1 MPRPFPHAAADLPA
15 QHVRSLAAPDL
26 GSPRSLVIDGAPE
39 QVSAARAFV
48 RQVLGSR
55 HPGAERVALLTSE
68 LVTNSVRHSNSR
80 KDGGTVTV
88 TLRVAADR
96 VLVEVIDDGGAT
108 VPTLCRD
115 DDMAD
120 QPGQNDRRDRQG
132 QRIRSRRCGPCAV
145 PWFQGPARLML
156 VVVHGVA
163 GQSGAGAAPARDHVR
178 ARKR

>member
-1 MPRPFPHAAADLPA
+1 MARPFPHAAADLPA

-26 GSPRSLVIDGAPE
+26 GSPQSLVIAGAPE
-39 QVSAARAFV
+39 QVSATRAFV

-55 HPGAERVALLTSE
+55 HPGAERVTLLTSE

-115 DDMAD
+115 DHLAETGRGLWLVDAYSLAW
-120 QPGQNDRRDRQG
+120 NYHHTAARTVTWFE
-132 QRIRSRRCGPCAV
+132 CV
-145 PWFQGPARLML
+145 PEPL
-156 VVVHGVA
+156 
-163 GQSGAGAAPARDHVR
+163 P
-178 ARKR
+178 